1 MLSVTLLAAA
11 SCPRPHAGHML
22 TTCWSH
28 ADHMLVSCRPP
39 PRHMRHMLHHRPA
52 LARALLAHTKHAHSK
67 PYARRLHK
75 TRHSI
80 ASHKCAHSKAYM
92 RFSPARPAQ
101 PPHMSRTQQRNSA
114 PCKLTPPIT
123 HPNSHK
129 QRERHT
135 HLLEILNHVVADADG
150 LDLALCLQGLELLIG
165 EHVLPRHGPVH
176 EIQVEVVCRYPRP

>member
-1 MLSVTLLAAA
+1 MTSIWLMLSVTLLAAA

-114 PCKLTPPIT
+114 PCKLTPFGNYAGGCRTPATPPWPGRVRADETCRCTFGYVISLF
-123 HPNSHK
+123 PQPD
-129 QRERHT
+129 QRRIHT
-135 HLLEILNHVVADADG
+135 HNS
-150 LDLALCLQGLELLIG
+150 Q
-165 EHVLPRHGPVH
+165 
-176 EIQVEVVCRYPRP
+176 Q

>member
-1 MLSVTLLAAA
+1 MTSIWLMLSVTLLAAA

-114 PCKLTPPIT
+114 PCKLTPFGNLLRWRLQ
-123 HPNSHK
+123 NSCNPPLARTSSRGRNRRCTFGYVISLFPQPD
-129 QRERHT
+129 QRRIHT
-135 HLLEILNHVVADADG
+135 HNS
-150 LDLALCLQGLELLIG
+150 Q
-165 EHVLPRHGPVH
+165 
-176 EIQVEVVCRYPRP
+176 Q